1 MWPWKPRPPR
11 STGQQAEDAAAKYL
25 RRQGFKILARNV
37 RAGRYEIDLVARD
50 GKTLVIVEVRSR
62 TADDGIL
69 PIDSI
74 GPTKQL
80 HVKRATEH
88 YVDKMPTPPA
98 EVRIDIVGVL
108 LLPGEAPRIT
118 HYPDAI
124 D

>member
-11 STGQQAEDAAAKYL
+11 STGQQGEDAAAKYL
-25 RRQGFKILARNV
+25 RRQGFKIIARNV
-37 RAGRYEIDLVARD
+37 RAGRNEIDIVAQE

-69 PIDSI
+69 PEDSI

-80 HVKRATEH
+80 HVHRAAEH
-88 YVDKMPTPPA
+88 YVEHLRTPPA
-98 EVRIDIVGVL
+98 DVRIDVIAVVM
-108 LLPGEAPRIT
+108 LPGEAPRIT
-118 HYPDAI
+118 HYRDAI